1 MTKETI
7 SMSLKELDRL
17 QIIRDSVSRQITQ
30 EQAADRI
37 GISIRQVKRLVQ
49 RYRIEGPQGLV
60 SRRRGQRPNNAFT
73 SEFRTLVISLVRDK
87 YPDFGPTFACEKLRK
102 LHELA
107 LWRERRRKTARIY
120 QRRQRRPCYGELIQI
135 DGSPHDWF
143 EERGPRCTL
152 IVFIDDATSAL
163 MALRFAPAETTRAYM
178 ETLRDYLDKYGRPL
192 ALYSD
197 RLKNYVFAISVIS
210 KQLTCGCLSL

>member
-107 LWRERRRKTARIY
+107 LSAKLCASGWLRKV
-120 QRRQRRPCYGELIQI
+120 YG
-135 DGSPHDWF
+135 
-143 EERGPRCTL
+143 
-152 IVFIDDATSAL
+152 VSAAEKL
-163 MALRFAPAETTRAYM
+163 PA
-178 ETLRDYLDKYGRPL
+178 
-192 ALYSD
+192 
-197 RLKNYVFAISVIS
+197 FISV
-210 KQLTCGCLSL
+210 GNGAHAMANLSRLMVLRMTGLKSEGLAVH

>member
-87 YPDFGPTFACEKLRK
+87 YPDFGPTFPVRNYGGSMSWLCRPKLCASGWLRKVYGVSAAEKL
-102 LHELA
+102 
-107 LWRERRRKTARIY
+107 
-120 QRRQRRPCYGELIQI
+120 
-135 DGSPHDWF
+135 
-143 EERGPRCTL
+143 
-152 IVFIDDATSAL
+152 
-163 MALRFAPAETTRAYM
+163 PA
-178 ETLRDYLDKYGRPL
+178 
-192 ALYSD
+192 
-197 RLKNYVFAISVIS
+197 FISV
-210 KQLTCGCLSL
+210 GNGAHAMAEVEY